1 MTRPILVVVSLRGGV
16 DALNAV
22 IPYRDGDYYRLRPSL
37 AVAPPGKARRAAID
51 IDGFYGLH
59 PSLAP
64 LVLLWE
70 RRELAIVHAVGWP
83 GVSHSHFEAW
93 EEIEAGALGSDRP
106 PSGWLARALALFGTE
121 NESALRAG
129 SESAL
134 RAVAFADTMP
144 RLLAGALGATAIR
157 SLEEL
162 RLAGA
167 EDRRR
172 NVEKGLRL
180 LYERAALPVGGS
192 GIAALDAV
200 AAIDRCG
207 GVGRTSAGGQT
218 PFARQLGMIARLI
231 QAGVGLETATAELG
245 GWDFHFGAGSTDGPM
260 ARLLSEFAGGVAGF
274 ARDLGP
280 DWKRV
285 VLVAISEFGRRAQ
298 ENGSG
303 GTDHGQGGLIFVAG
317 GAVEGGRVAGE
328 WPGLAERRLAGPG
341 DLAITTDFRDVLLE
355 VLPRGLSV
363 GRTRARLS
371 ALSEDEGPG
380 PSSGVTLRE
389 TTLKATR
396 GEPIDRFSGRPGRR
410 ERSSRASSR
419 ASAPRSTS
427 SFPATIASCS
437 RSLTA

>member
-37 AVAPPGKARRAAID
+37 AVPAPGRARRAAID
-51 IDGFYGLH
+51 LDGFYGLH

-64 LVLLWE
+64 LEPLWD
-70 RRELAIVHAVGWP
+70 RRELAIVHSVGWP

-93 EEIEAGALGSDRP
+93 EEIEAGAVGSDRP
-106 PSGWLARALALFGTE
+106 TSGWLARALALFGTE
-121 NESALRAG
+121 NESALRA
-129 SESAL
+129 
-134 RAVAFADTMP
+134 VAFADTMP
-144 RLLAGALGATAIR
+144 GLLAGALGATAIR

-167 EDRRR
+167 QDRRR
-172 NVEKGLRL
+172 SVEKGLRL
-180 LYERAALPVGGS
+180 LYEHAALPVGGS
-192 GIAALDAV
+192 GIGALDAV
-200 AAIDRCG
+200 AAIERCARMA
-207 GVGRTSAGGQT
+207 RTSAAGQT
-218 PFARQLGMIARLI
+218 PFARQLDMIVRLI

-245 GWDFHFGAGSTDGPM
+245 GWDFHIGAGSTDGPM
-260 ARLLSEFAGGVAGF
+260 ARLLRELAEGIAGF

-317 GAVEGGRVAGE
+317 GAVEGGRVAGQ
-328 WPGLAERRLAGPG
+328 WPGLAAARLAGPG

-355 VLPRGLSV
+355 VLPRGLSP
-363 GRTRARLS
+363 A
-371 ALSEDEGPG
+371 E
-380 PSSGVTLRE
+380 
-389 TTLKATR
+389 
-396 GEPIDRFSGRPGRR
+396 R
-410 ERSSRASSR
+410 ERVF
-419 ASAPRSTS
+419 PRYQKTRDLGLL
-427 SFPATIASCS
+427 PA
-437 RSLTA
+437 